1 MQCNRIIAAAIALVA
16 LVATVTAGTCLAQ
29 SATDQPA
36 PAAAPATATSMQ
48 SDTPAPLTRE
58 QVMREQAEF
67 QNSAQAAE
75 MREIYRGGS

>member
-1 MQCNRIIAAAIALVA
+1 MQCNRIIAAGIA
-16 LVATVTAGTCLAQ
+16 LVATVTAGSCLAQ

-36 PAAAPATATSMQ
+36 PSTATSMQ

-58 QVMREQAEF
+58 QVMREQADF

>member
-1 MQCNRIIAAAIALVA
+1 MQCNRIIAAGIAFVA
-16 LVATVTAGTCLAQ
+16 MVTAVSCLAQ

-36 PAAAPATATSMQ
+36 PSTATSMQ

-58 QVMREQAEF
+58 QVMHELADF

-75 MREIYRGGS
+75 MRELYRGGS